1 MRTTAMDIMGCPCG
15 GRLKA
20 VELVTEAE
28 RANELLEQ
36 FGMPAK
42 SPPIARARS
51 PDWD

>member
-1 MRTTAMDIMGCPCG
+1 MACPCG